1 MLRIASLTLG
11 ALLLAGCSAF
21 PDSIATDNE
30 DALVSYSQVKN
41 NASTTVGQS
50 ARWGGIIA
58 DVRNDEG
65 FTVIELVHFPLKSW
79 GRPLVSD
86 DTDGRFLAVINGFVD
101 PQVYRQG
108 RSLTVL
114 GKVGKT
120 QEGKI
125 DDYTYVYPVIEATGY
140 HLWPKEADR
149 VDTGINYSPLWF
161 RHNFYA
167 PYPYRPYY
175 YPYPTRVRVQDD
187 KPSTK
192 NKQ

>member
-1 MLRIASLTLG
+1 MLRIASLALG
-11 ALLLAGCSAF
+11 ALLLAGCSTF
-21 PDSIATDNE
+21 PDAIATKDE

-41 NASTTVGQS
+41 NTEATVGQA
-50 ARWGGIIA
+50 ARWGGVIA

-65 FTVIELVHFPLKSW
+65 YTIIEMVHFPLKSW

-86 DTDGRFLAVINGFVD
+86 DTEGRFLAVINGFVD
-101 PQVYRQG
+101 PQVYQQG

-114 GKVGKT
+114 GKVGEA

-125 DDYTYVYPVIEATGY
+125 GDYNYVYPVIETSGY
-140 HLWPKEADR
+140 YLWPKEVDRADS
-149 VDTGINYSPLWF
+149 GIDYSPLWF

-175 YPYPTRVRVQDD
+175 YRYPTRVRVQEE
-187 KPSTK
+187 KPNASS
-192 NKQ
+192 NQ